1 MRIISL
7 SIVNFKNYS
16 GFNKFNFDTVP
27 GRNVILIGGLNGSG
41 KTSLSEAIR
50 LCLYGSKINGNPMSE
65 NKYFAFIEQ
74 MWCSDHKDQPMFIEM
89 DVKIDDVANVMDL
102 TIKRSFQH
110 KRDGK
115 GISEK
120 LSLTRN
126 GNEIELIDKNYWEY
140 YIQHII
146 PAHISRYFFFD
157 GEKTRETIASD
168 NSADYLKTAIRDI
181 TDISR
186 LDILKNDLLEVKRR
200 LLRNDIKPSV
210 KKKITELEQRIG
222 AIAQDIDLLQQTQ
235 NQLLNERSTIQE
247 QIEEK
252 QQEYNRIVGIR
263 NAEHTKVVYELQGCT
278 ERLDTIAS
286 KVAEFA
292 YGPLNKIIMFG
303 VIKKMLNAARLEND
317 SSMQLTIQSLI
328 EDKLEAIGMLLSE
341 NNYSSD
347 SVNEILQI
355 VRESVKASNY
365 SSESIIDLTPS
376 QIEEIQSQ
384 IQFDEEQY
392 AFVKYLSEREEL
404 SISKDRLIKEI
415 TRYDSE
421 SEEQFDR
428 IIKDLSSQLKN
439 IDSEID
445 QNKGAIQVR
454 LADKEGYQFELNK
467 QERSLS
473 LSIRDL
479 ESVKNI
485 DGLVELIQIRS
496 NIASEKSIIEFENSI
511 NEIYFELRNKDDMV
525 KHISITDNYQLIL
538 RGYENNIIDTEWI
551 SEGEKGILMYSVVY
565 ALIGL
570 SKSKLPVIIDSPLG
584 RMDSIHVKNLI
595 SKLYPK
601 IGSQVIILS
610 HDREITKE
618 VEPMLE
624 PIVSKKYLLTR
635 GYPKIQE
642 GYFE

>member
-1 MRIISL
+1 MRIVNL

-16 GFNKFNFDTVP
+16 GFNKFNFDTTP
-27 GRNVILIGGLNGSG
+27 DRNVILVGGLNGSG

-50 LCLYGSKINGNPMSE
+50 LCLYGSKINGTPMSE
-65 NKYFAFIEQ
+65 NKYHAFIEQ
-74 MWCSDHKDQPMFIEM
+74 MWCSDHKDQSMYIEM
-89 DVKIDDVANVMDL
+89 DVKTDDVSNVMDL
-102 TIKRSFQH
+102 TIRRSFQH
-110 KRDGK
+110 KTDGK
-115 GISEK
+115 GISER

-157 GEKTRETIASD
+157 GEKTREIIASD

-181 TDISR
+181 TEISR
-186 LDILKNDLLEVKRR
+186 LDVLQNDLLEVKKR

-222 AIAQDIDLLQQTQ
+222 DIAQDIDSLQETQ

-252 QQEYNRIVGIR
+252 QQEYNRIVGIK
-263 NAEHTKVVYELQGCT
+263 NAEHIKAVSELQEYA
-278 ERLDTIAS
+278 ERLDAITG
-286 KVAEFA
+286 KVVEFA
-292 YGPLNKIIMFG
+292 YGPLNRIIMCN

-317 SSMQLTIQSLI
+317 SSMQSTIQSLI
-328 EDKLEAIGMLLSE
+328 EDKLDDIGKKLSE
-341 NNYSSD
+341 KNYSPE

-355 VRESVKASNY
+355 VLKSVKTSNH

-392 AFVKYLSEREEL
+392 AFVKYLSEREGL
-404 SISKDRLIKEI
+404 SISKDRLIKEM

-421 SEEQFDR
+421 SEEQFDK
-428 IIKDLSSQLKN
+428 IIKDLSSQLKK

-445 QNKGAIQVR
+445 QNKGAIQIR
-454 LADKEGYQFELNK
+454 LSDKESYQIELNR

-473 LSIRDL
+473 LSVRDL
-479 ESVKNI
+479 ESVRNI
-485 DGLVELIQIRS
+485 DRLIELIQIRS
-496 NIASEKSIIEFENSI
+496 NIDSEKSITEFESSI

-525 KHISITDNYQLIL
+525 KHISITDDYHLIL

-565 ALIGL
+565 ALIRL

-595 SKLYPK
+595 TELYPK
-601 IGSQVIILS
+601 IGNQVIILS

-618 VEPMLE
+618 VEPLLE